1 MAECFTDDRFELISK
16 YKQKLIE
23 ATNIES
29 SPDEMAVIDN
39 ILFRF
44 WQMGWLD
51 KLEEEK
57 PSAKQM
63 MWNALYAEEDKYEKQ
78 YAGTEKNT
86 EWFNVYRPWLQ
97 TGFEIGI
104 HALNKYISED

>member
-1 MAECFTDDRFELISK
+1 
-16 YKQKLIE
+16 
-23 ATNIES
+23 
-29 SPDEMAVIDN
+29 
-39 ILFRF
+39 
-44 WQMGWLD
+44 
-51 KLEEEK
+51 
-57 PSAKQM
+57 

>member
-1 MAECFTDDRFELISK
+1 MR
-16 YKQKLIE
+16 
-23 ATNIES
+23 
-29 SPDEMAVIDN
+29 

-51 KLEEEK
+51 KLEEVK
-57 PSAKQM
+57 PSAKKM
-63 MWNALYAEEDKYEKQ
+63 MWNALHAEEDKYEKR

-97 TGFEIGI
+97 IGFEIGI